1 MNKTQNERQAKDT
14 QKKDCVTE
22 SADDAAVSEN
32 KGHKSKAGKQGAK
45 GGAVLGEI
53 NGDAKKNGGT
63 NSST

>member
-1 MNKTQNERQAKDT
+1 MNKTQNERQDKGAQGKGN
-14 QKKDCVTE
+14 VTE
-22 SADDAAVSEN
+22 NAGDAAVSEN
-32 KGHKSKAGKQGAK
+32 SGQKSKAGKQGPK